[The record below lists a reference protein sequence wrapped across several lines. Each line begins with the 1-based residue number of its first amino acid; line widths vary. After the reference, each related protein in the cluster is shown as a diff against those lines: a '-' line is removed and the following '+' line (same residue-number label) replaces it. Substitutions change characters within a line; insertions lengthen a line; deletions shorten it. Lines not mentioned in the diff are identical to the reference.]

1 MAADDALPSW
11 TQPEL
16 DGATGARTQQAVAQ
30 LSRMLEEV
38 EQRLNTPVGSA
49 RSDEDLLTLIEA
61 LQVLALRVP
70 EIEGVAAG
78 RYGTLGAALDVLVD
92 RLERQVAL
100 KDLSAER
107 DCEIVARLDRLNE
120 DRAPVAPQSWSIR
133 AVLALAGAAA
143 LGVATVLAVGLP
155 PRPDPIVSA
164 NVGGLAD
171 LPLRPGLKAEPQPM
185 EASLRIPNAVAL
197 TPPASPRAR
206 ETHEVVAAA
215 LARGE
220 ATALARLIGL
230 AQAGDPKAQLHLAR
244 LYETGQAGL
253 ARDMVAAGIWTRR
266 AAEAGERVAMHNLGL
281 FLMQGEGGQRDV
293 AEAAI
298 WFRRA
303 ADQGVVDSQYNL
315 GLLYQAGQG
324 VDRNLREAYRW
335 FTVAANAG
343 DGLSREKAVA
353 LEAVIKAGERAG
365 LAREAAA
372 FQPGAAT
379 PADPVILIPPAT
391 TLAETQALLS
401 RQGYYLGPIDGAP
414 NPNLEAATAAYA
426 RDHPAQGAASR
437 P

>member
-1 MAADDALPSW
+1 MVVIKTPVLGLKREASILAADDALPNWSAAD
-11 TQPEL
+11 PN
-16 DGATGARTQQAVAQ
+16 GTGSERTRQAVTLLKQ
-30 LSRMLEEV
+30 TFEQV
-38 EQRLNTPVGSA
+38 EQRLDGPLAPT
-49 RSDEDLLTLIEA
+49 RSDEVLQA
-61 LQVLALRVP
+61 LV
-70 EIEGVAAG
+70 E
-78 RYGTLGAALDVLVD
+78 ALDVLAG
-92 RLERQVAL
+92 RLEVQVNHGTHA
-100 KDLSAER
+100 AER
-107 DCEIVARLDRLNE
+107 SGEIVARLDNLVL
-120 DRAPVAPQSWSIR
+120 DRGPTAVEPWPVR
-133 AVLALAGAAA
+133 ALLASASVAAALSVMGAAA
-143 LGVATVLAVGLP
+143 LAVGVP
-155 PRPDPIVSA
+155 SKPILVVSA
-164 NVGGLAD
+164 NLAGLPD
-171 LPLRPGLKAEPQPM
+171 LRLRPSLKTVGRVAETVFWPP
-185 EASLRIPNAVAL
+185 RAVAL
-197 TPPASPRAR
+197 TPPGSPGAR

-244 LYETGQAGL
+244 LYETGQPGL
-253 ARDMVAAGIWTRR
+253 AQDMVAAGIWTRR

-281 FLMQGEGGQRDV
+281 LLMQGDGGQRDV
-293 AEAAI
+293 AEAAT

-353 LEAVIKAGERAG
+353 LEAVIKPGERAG

-426 RDHPAQGAASR
+426 RDHPVQGAAPR